1 MTTSAEENA
10 EQANL
15 TSDNVSGLQ
24 EMVGNCTNMTKQVVG
39 VSEELVMYIKK
50 FDTSSILS
58 K

>member
-15 TSDNVSGLQ
+15 KSDNVSGLQ

-39 VSEELVMYIKK
+39 VSEELVRYIKK